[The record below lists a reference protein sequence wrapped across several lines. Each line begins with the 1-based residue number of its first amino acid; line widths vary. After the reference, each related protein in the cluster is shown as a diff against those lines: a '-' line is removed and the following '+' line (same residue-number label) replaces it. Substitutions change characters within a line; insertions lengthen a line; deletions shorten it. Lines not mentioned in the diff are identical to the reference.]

1 MPMQQVEFEFPDP
14 EKDEKLQEVEVKEE
28 EVVDTNIEVEDAV
41 GRETIGK
48 PDKKEA
54 AEKSEVEIEVEDDT
68 PPADRGRKP
77 SEPPEEVTNE
87 ELENYSD
94 KVKKRI
100 QHFSKG
106 YHDERRAKEQ
116 AVREREEAIA
126 YAQKLIEQNQELN
139 AKGAQNHNALIESA
153 KKQVESE
160 LAVAQKQYK
169 EAYEAGEPDAVLQAQ
184 TLLNA
189 AQIRLDKVNGMKQ
202 REIPA
207 NNQTTLQNNENNVQ
221 SQQLAPEQPQRDEK
235 AEAWRTKNPW
245 FGSDDEMTAFALG
258 LHTKLTKEGVSP
270 QSDEYY
276 ERINSRMRQ
285 IFPDQF
291 DEGIEDEPEE
301 APKQKP
307 SNVVAPATRST
318 SPKKVKLK
326 QSQIAVAKRLGV
338 PLEQYAK
345 QVAELARKQNG

>member
-14 EKDEKLQEVEVKEE
+14 EKDEKLQEVEIKEE

-68 PPADRGRKP
+68 PPADRGRTP

-326 QSQIAVAKRLGV
+326 QSQISVAKRLGV